1 MKASIGAACSN
12 NASRNCH
19 PVDGSNAS
27 APSDKAAWENIQ
39 NATNGKDLSGGGN
52 MFCVGNE
59 DCAVVHS
66 CREIVNA
73 RHPAGRVRERVTP
86 LTTSGTATLNGTTVY
101 FYHDSGMVIVLLTN
115 IFLNKER
122 WPDWFLHLFWRS
134 FS

>member
-1 MKASIGAACSN
+1 MGKYS
-12 NASRNCH
+12 
-19 PVDGSNAS
+19 
-27 APSDKAAWENIQ
+27 

-86 LTTSGTATLNGTTVY
+86 LTTSEQQRSMEQQFT
-101 FYHDSGMVIVLLTN
+101 FIMIPGMVIVLLTN

-122 WPDWFLHLFWRS
+122 WPD
-134 FS
+134 